1 MYQQSIV
8 YTGDLFIG
16 MDFDTNISV
25 CKSRLLMENIDF
37 SNRQRMKVSFNE
49 VKCNNEVQVQYG
61 ILALVCSVPYS
72 V

>member
-16 MDFDTNISV
+16 IDFDTNISV
-25 CKSRLLMENIDF
+25 CKSRFLMKNIDF
-37 SNRQRMKVSFNE
+37 SNRQGLKVSFNE
-49 VKCNNEVQVQYG
+49 VKCNNEVQVQCG

>member
-37 SNRQRMKVSFNE
+37 SNRQRLKVSFNE
-49 VKCNNEVQVQYG
+49 VKCNNEVQVQPRHSG
-61 ILALVCSVPYS
+61 IGL
-72 V
+72 